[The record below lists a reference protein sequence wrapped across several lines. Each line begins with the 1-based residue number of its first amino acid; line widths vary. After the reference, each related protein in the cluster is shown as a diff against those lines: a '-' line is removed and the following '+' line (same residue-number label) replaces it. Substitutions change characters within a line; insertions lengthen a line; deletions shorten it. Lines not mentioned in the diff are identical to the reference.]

1 MNKKKYERI
10 LLSHGGGGKET
21 SELIGGIIF
30 NGLYGQ
36 DAGKDYFYRSNNG
49 GCSNN
54 GVNIG
59 VNNGVSNEGGG
70 ISADISKQ
78 KINLLEDAAVL
89 KSPQKIAFTT
99 DGFTVSPVF
108 FKGGDIGKLSVA
120 GTVND
125 LSVMGAKPLFLSL
138 GLIIE
143 EGFALYNL
151 RKIINSIAEEAAK
164 TGVRVA
170 TGDTKVVPAGKA
182 DGIFIN
188 TSGIGEILYGGI
200 SVYNIEDGDII
211 IVSGNVGDH
220 GAAVMSQREGIEM
233 DVEIESDCASLWGMI
248 NAVLSGGIKV
258 KAVRDATRGGLAAVL
273 NEWAMAA
280 GMDIYAEEDK
290 IPVSPPVKGFCELLG
305 FEPYQLACEGRAIF
319 AVKPEFAEKTLGI
332 LRSHPLG
339 KNANIIGTAVSRIRR
354 KSADGGR
361 NNSSG
366 KVILKG
372 IYGVDRILDYPSGE
386 LLPRIC

>member
-30 NGLYGQ
+30 DGLYGQ
-36 DAGKDYFYRSNNG
+36 DVGNGYFYGSHNG
-49 GCSNN
+49 D
-54 GVNIG
+54 
-59 VNNGVSNEGGG
+59 G
-70 ISADISKQ
+70 ISADISNQ

-99 DGFTVSPVF
+99 DSFTVSPVF

-143 EGFALYNL
+143 EGFALDDL
-151 RKIINSIAEEAAK
+151 RKIIKSISEEAAK

-188 TSGIGEILYGGI
+188 TSGIGEILYDEL
-200 SVYNIEDGDII
+200 SVYNIAAGDII

-233 DVEIESDCASLWGMI
+233 DVEIESDCASLWSI
-248 NAVLSGGIKV
+248 IDAVLSGGIKP
-258 KAVRDATRGGLAAVL
+258 AAIRDATRGGLAAVL

-280 GMDIYAEEDK
+280 DIDIYIEEDK
-290 IPVSPPVKGFCELLG
+290 IPVSGPVKGFCELLG
-305 FEPYQLACEGRAIF
+305 FEPYQLACEGRAVF
-319 AVKPEFAEKTLGI
+319 AVKPEFAEKALGI

-339 KNANIIGTAVSRIRR
+339 KNADIIGKAGGGGVSGRR
-354 KSADGGR
+354 D
-361 NNSSG
+361 SSG

-372 IYGVDRILDYPSGE
+372 IYGINRLLDYPSGE

>member
-21 SELIGGIIF
+21 SELIEDIIF
-30 NGLYGQ
+30 KGLYGQ
-36 DAGKDYFYRSNNG
+36 DAGNG
-49 GCSNN
+49 YIYGSHN
-54 GVNIG
+54 
-59 VNNGVSNEGGG
+59 GGG
-70 ISADISKQ
+70 ISSGISNQ

-99 DGFTVSPVF
+99 DSFTVSPIF
-108 FKGGDIGKLSVA
+108 FNGGDIGKLSVA

-125 LSVMGAKPLFLSL
+125 LSVMGAKPLFLSF

-143 EGFALYNL
+143 EGFGLEDL
-151 RKIINSIAEEAAK
+151 RRIINSVSEEASK

-188 TSGIGEILYGGI
+188 TSGIGEVLYDNL
-200 SVYNIEDGDII
+200 SVYNITAGDII

-220 GAAVMSQREGIEM
+220 GASVMSRREGIEM
-233 DVEIESDCASLWGMI
+233 DVEIESDCASLWSI
-248 NAVLSGGIKV
+248 IDAVLSGGIKV
-258 KAVRDATRGGLAAVL
+258 GAIRDATRGGLAAVL

-280 GMDIYAEEDK
+280 DVDIYVEEDK
-290 IPVSPPVKGFCELLG
+290 IPVSGPVKGFCELLG
-305 FEPYQLACEGRAIF
+305 FEPYQLACEGRAVF

-339 KNANIIGTAVSRIRR
+339 KNADIIGTVG
-354 KSADGGR
+354 SAGIKDR
-361 NNSSG
+361 QDSHG
-366 KVILKG
+366 KVILNG
-372 IYGVDRILDYPSGE
+372 IYGVNRILDYPSGE

>member
-21 SELIGGIIF
+21 SDLIGDIIF
-30 NGLYGQ
+30 DGLYGRN
-36 DAGKDYFYRSNNG
+36 AGNGYFYGSHNG
-49 GCSNN
+49 GKINN
-54 GVNIG
+54 SDTL
-59 VNNGVSNEGGG
+59 NNDVILNKSGG
-70 ISADISKQ
+70 ISAGISNQ

-143 EGFALYNL
+143 EGFALDDL
-151 RKIINSIAEEAAK
+151 KKIINSIADEAAK
-164 TGVRVA
+164 TGVRIA

-188 TSGIGEILYGGI
+188 TSGIGEVLYDSL
-200 SVYNIEDGDII
+200 SVYNIENGDKI

-258 KAVRDATRGGLAAVL
+258 SAIRDATRGGLAAVL

-280 GMDIYAEEDK
+280 DIDIYAEEDK
-290 IPVSPPVKGFCELLG
+290 IPVSAPVKGFCELLG
-305 FEPYQLACEGRAIF
+305 FEPYQLACEGRAVF
-319 AVKPEFAEKTLGI
+319 AVRPEFAEKTLGI

-339 KNANIIGTAVSRIRR
+339 KNADIIGTAGGRGAIRR
-354 KSADGGR
+354 QS
-361 NNSSG
+361 SSG

-372 IYGVDRILDYPSGE
+372 IYGVERILDYPSGE

>member
-1 MNKKKYERI
+1 MDKKKYERI

-21 SELIGGIIF
+21 SELIGDIIF
-30 NGLYGQ
+30 KGLYGR
-36 DAGKDYFYRSNNG
+36 DAGNGYFYGSHNGGMINNRNFLNNG
-49 GCSNN
+49 AIINKS
-54 GVNIG
+54 
-59 VNNGVSNEGGG
+59 GG
-70 ISADISKQ
+70 ISSAVSIQ
-78 KINLLEDAAVL
+78 KINLSEDAAVL

-99 DGFTVSPVF
+99 DSFTVSPVF

-143 EGFALYNL
+143 EGFALENL
-151 RKIINSIAEEAAK
+151 IKIINSIADEASK
-164 TGVRVA
+164 TGVRIA

-188 TSGIGEILYGGI
+188 TSGIGEVLYDGL

-220 GAAVMSQREGIEM
+220 GAAVMSKREGIEM
-233 DVEIESDCASLWGMI
+233 DVEIESDCASLWSLV

-258 KAVRDATRGGLAAVL
+258 SAIRDATRGGLAAVL

-280 GMDIYAEEDK
+280 DIDIYAEEDK
-290 IPVSPPVKGFCELLG
+290 IPVSAPVKGFCELLG
-305 FEPYQLACEGRAIF
+305 FEPYQLACEGRAVF
-319 AVKPEFAEKTLGI
+319 AVKPESAEKTLGI

-339 KNANIIGTAVSRIRR
+339 KNADIIGTAIER
-354 KSADGGR
+354 KKGADGLKD
-361 NNSSG
+361 SFG

-372 IYGVDRILDYPSGE
+372 IYGIDRILDYPSGE

>member
-21 SELIGGIIF
+21 SELIGGTIF

-49 GCSNN
+49 GGLNN
-54 GVNIG
+54 GVNNG
-59 VNNGVSNEGGG
+59 ANNGVSNEGGG
-70 ISADISKQ
+70 ISAGISKQ

-143 EGFALYNL
+143 EGFALDDL
-151 RKIINSIAEEAAK
+151 RKIIKSISEEAAK

-200 SVYNIEDGDII
+200 SVYNIEEGDII

-220 GAAVMSQREGIEM
+220 GGAVMSQREGIEM
-233 DVEIESDCASLWGMI
+233 DVEI
-248 NAVLSGGIKV
+248 
-258 KAVRDATRGGLAAVL
+258 
-273 NEWAMAA
+273 
-280 GMDIYAEEDK
+280 
-290 IPVSPPVKGFCELLG
+290 
-305 FEPYQLACEGRAIF
+305 
-319 AVKPEFAEKTLGI
+319 
-332 LRSHPLG
+332 
-339 KNANIIGTAVSRIRR
+339 
-354 KSADGGR
+354 
-361 NNSSG
+361 
-366 KVILKG
+366 
-372 IYGVDRILDYPSGE
+372 
-386 LLPRIC
+386 

>member
-21 SELIGGIIF
+21 SELIGDIIF
-30 NGLYGQ
+30 NGLYGR
-36 DAGKDYFYRSNNG
+36 DAGNCYFYGSHNG
-49 GCSNN
+49 GKINN
-54 GVNIG
+54 SDTL
-59 VNNGVSNEGGG
+59 NNDVILNKSGG
-70 ISADISKQ
+70 ISAGISNQ

-143 EGFALYNL
+143 EGFALDDL
-151 RKIINSIAEEAAK
+151 KKIINSIADEAAK
-164 TGVRVA
+164 TGVRIA

-188 TSGIGEILYGGI
+188 TSGIGEVLYDSL
-200 SVYNIEDGDII
+200 SVYNIENGDKI

-258 KAVRDATRGGLAAVL
+258 SAIRDATRGGLAAVL

-280 GMDIYAEEDK
+280 DIDIYAEEDK
-290 IPVSPPVKGFCELLG
+290 IPVSAPVKGFCELLG
-305 FEPYQLACEGRAIF
+305 FEPYQLACEGRAVF
-319 AVKPEFAEKTLGI
+319 AVKPELAEKTLGI
-332 LRSHPLG
+332 IRSHPLG
-339 KNANIIGTAVSRIRR
+339 KNADIIGTAGGRGAIRR
-354 KSADGGR
+354 QG
-361 NNSSG
+361 SSG

-372 IYGVDRILDYPSGE
+372 IYGVERILDYPSGE

>member
-1 MNKKKYERI
+1 MINKKFEQI

-36 DAGKDYFYRSNNG
+36 DTGKDYFYRSHNG
-49 GCSNN
+49 GCLNN
-54 GVNIG
+54 GVNS
-59 VNNGVSNEGGG
+59 GVSNEGGG
-70 ISADISKQ
+70 ISAGISNQ

-108 FKGGDIGKLSVA
+108 FKGGDIGKLCVA

-143 EGFALYNL
+143 EGFALDDL
-151 RKIINSIAEEAAK
+151 RKIIKSIAEEAAK

-280 GMDIYAEEDK
+280 DIDIYAEEDK
-290 IPVSPPVKGFCELLG
+290 IPVSGPVKGFCELLG
-305 FEPYQLACEGRAIF
+305 FEPYQLACEGRAVF

-339 KNANIIGTAVSRIRR
+339 KNANIIGNAVSRIRR

>member
-36 DAGKDYFYRSNNG
+36 NG
-49 GCSNN
+49 GNRDLYDLHNQHNDS
-54 GVNIG
+54 GFAVNISG
-59 VNNGVSNEGGG
+59 
-70 ISADISKQ
+70 Q
-78 KINLLEDAAVL
+78 KIKLLEDAAVL
-89 KSPQKIAFTT
+89 KSPQNIAFTT
-99 DGFTVSPVF
+99 DSFTVSPVF

-143 EGFALYNL
+143 EGFASEDL
-151 RKIINSIAEEAAK
+151 RKIIESISEEADK
-164 TGVRVA
+164 TGVKVV

-188 TSGIGEILYGGI
+188 TSGIGEVLYDGL
-200 SVYNIEDGDII
+200 SVYNITAGDII

-220 GAAVMSQREGIEM
+220 GAAVMSLREGIEM
-233 DVEIESDCASLWGMI
+233 DVEIESDCASLWDMI
-248 NAVLSGGIKV
+248 EKILKGGIGV
-258 KAVRDATRGGLAAVL
+258 SAIRDATRGGLAAVL

-280 GMDIYAEEDK
+280 GVDIYVEEDK
-290 IPVSPPVKGFCELLG
+290 IPVNCSVRGFCELLG
-305 FEPYQLACEGRAIF
+305 FEPYQLACEGRAVF
-319 AVKPEFAEKTLGI
+319 AVKPESAEKAIGI
-332 LRSHPLG
+332 LKSHPLG
-339 KNANIIGTAVSRIRR
+339 KDAKIIGTVGGNNSFEAETGG
-354 KSADGGR
+354 AGQTGGGR
-361 NNSSG
+361 NVKGTELKG
-366 KVILKG
+366 KVVLKG
-372 IYGVDRILDYPSGE
+372 IYGVNRLLDYPSGE

>member
-21 SELIGGIIF
+21 SELIGSIIF
-30 NGLYGQ
+30 DGLYGQ
-36 DAGKDYFYRSNNG
+36 DAGNGYFYGSHNG
-49 GCSNN
+49 GGRNS
-54 GVNIG
+54 
-59 VNNGVSNEGGG
+59 GVSNEGGG
-70 ISADISKQ
+70 ISADISNQ

-99 DGFTVSPVF
+99 DSFTVSPVF

-143 EGFALYNL
+143 EGFALDDL
-151 RKIINSIAEEAAK
+151 RKIIKSISEEAAK

-188 TSGIGEILYGGI
+188 TSGIGEILYDEL
-200 SVYNIEDGDII
+200 SVYNIAAGDII

-233 DVEIESDCASLWGMI
+233 DVEIESDCASLWDMI
-248 NAVLSGGIKV
+248 DKVLKGGIK
-258 KAVRDATRGGLAAVL
+258 AGAIRDATRGGLAAVL

-280 GMDIYAEEDK
+280 GMDIYVEEDK
-290 IPVSPPVKGFCELLG
+290 IPVSGPVKGFCELLG
-305 FEPYQLACEGRAIF
+305 FEPYQLACEGRAVF

-339 KNANIIGTAVSRIRR
+339 KNADIIGTAGGGGVGRR
-354 KSADGGR
+354 RD
-361 NNSSG
+361 SSG

-372 IYGVDRILDYPSGE
+372 IYGVNRLIDYPSGE

>member
-30 NGLYGQ
+30 DGLYGQ
-36 DAGKDYFYRSNNG
+36 DAGNGYFYGSHNG
-49 GCSNN
+49 GGRNS
-54 GVNIG
+54 
-59 VNNGVSNEGGG
+59 GVSNEGGG
-70 ISADISKQ
+70 ISADISNQ

-143 EGFALYNL
+143 EGFALDNL
-151 RKIINSIAEEAAK
+151 RKIIKSIAEEAAK

-200 SVYNIEDGDII
+200 SVYNIEEGDII
-211 IVSGNVGDH
+211 TVSGNVGDH
-220 GAAVMSQREGIEM
+220 GAAIMSQREGIEM
-233 DVEIESDCASLWGMI
+233 DVEI
-248 NAVLSGGIKV
+248 
-258 KAVRDATRGGLAAVL
+258 
-273 NEWAMAA
+273 
-280 GMDIYAEEDK
+280 
-290 IPVSPPVKGFCELLG
+290 
-305 FEPYQLACEGRAIF
+305 
-319 AVKPEFAEKTLGI
+319 
-332 LRSHPLG
+332 
-339 KNANIIGTAVSRIRR
+339 
-354 KSADGGR
+354 
-361 NNSSG
+361 
-366 KVILKG
+366 
-372 IYGVDRILDYPSGE
+372 
-386 LLPRIC
+386 

>member
-49 GCSNN
+49 GGRNS
-54 GVNIG
+54 
-59 VNNGVSNEGGG
+59 GVSNEGGG
-70 ISADISKQ
+70 ISADISNQ

-143 EGFALYNL
+143 EGFALEDL
-151 RKIINSIAEEAAK
+151 RKIIKSISDEASK

-170 TGDTKVVPAGKA
+170 TGDTKVVPLGKA

-188 TSGIGEILYGGI
+188 TSGIGEILYDEL
-200 SVYNIEDGDII
+200 SVYNIASGDII

-248 NAVLSGGIKV
+248 NAVLSRGIKV
-258 KAVRDATRGGLAAVL
+258 NAIRDATRGGLAAVL

-280 GMDIYAEEDK
+280 GIDIYAEEDK
-290 IPVSPPVKGFCELLG
+290 IPVSGPVKGFCELLG
-305 FEPYQLACEGRAIF
+305 FEPYQLACEGRAVF
-319 AVKPEFAEKTLGI
+319 AVKPEFAEKTIGI

-339 KNANIIGTAVSRIRR
+339 KNANIIGTAVARIKR

-372 IYGVDRILDYPSGE
+372 IYGVERILDYPSGE

>member
-21 SELIGGIIF
+21 SELIGGVIF

-36 DAGKDYFYRSNNG
+36 DAGKDYFYRSHNG
-49 GCSNN
+49 G
-54 GVNIG
+54 G
-59 VNNGVSNEGGG
+59 VNNGLNSGVSNEGGG
-70 ISADISKQ
+70 ISADISNQ

-143 EGFALYNL
+143 EGFALDGL
-151 RKIINSIAEEAAK
+151 RKIIKSIAEEAAK

-200 SVYNIEDGDII
+200 SVY
-211 IVSGNVGDH
+211 
-220 GAAVMSQREGIEM
+220 
-233 DVEIESDCASLWGMI
+233 
-248 NAVLSGGIKV
+248 
-258 KAVRDATRGGLAAVL
+258 
-273 NEWAMAA
+273 
-280 GMDIYAEEDK
+280 
-290 IPVSPPVKGFCELLG
+290 
-305 FEPYQLACEGRAIF
+305 
-319 AVKPEFAEKTLGI
+319 
-332 LRSHPLG
+332 
-339 KNANIIGTAVSRIRR
+339 
-354 KSADGGR
+354 
-361 NNSSG
+361 
-366 KVILKG
+366 
-372 IYGVDRILDYPSGE
+372 
-386 LLPRIC
+386 

>member
-21 SELIGGIIF
+21 SELIGGVIF

-36 DAGKDYFYRSNNG
+36 DAGKDYFYRSHNG
-49 GCSNN
+49 G
-54 GVNIG
+54 G
-59 VNNGVSNEGGG
+59 VNNGLNSGVSNEGGG
-70 ISADISKQ
+70 ISADISNQ

-143 EGFALYNL
+143 EGFALDGL
-151 RKIINSIAEEAAK
+151 RKIIKSIAEEAAK

-248 NAVLSGGIKV
+248 NAVLSCGIKV

-280 GMDIYAEEDK
+280 DIDIYAEEDK
-290 IPVSPPVKGFCELLG
+290 IPVSLPVKGFCELLG
-305 FEPYQLACEGRAIF
+305 FEPYQLACEGRAVF
-319 AVKPEFAEKTLGI
+319 AVKPEFAEKTIGI

-339 KNANIIGTAVSRIRR
+339 KNANIIGTAVARIKR
-354 KSADGGR
+354 KSADGER
-361 NNSSG
+361 NNSTG

-372 IYGVDRILDYPSGE
+372 IYGVERILDYPSGE

>member
-30 NGLYGQ
+30 DGLYGQ
-36 DAGKDYFYRSNNG
+36 DGGNGYFYGSYKGNG
-49 GCSNN
+49 L
-54 GVNIG
+54 
-59 VNNGVSNEGGG
+59 NNGVSNEGGG
-70 ISADISKQ
+70 ISADISNQ

-99 DGFTVSPVF
+99 DSFTVSPVF

-143 EGFALYNL
+143 EGFALDDL
-151 RKIINSIAEEAAK
+151 RKIIKSISDEASK

-188 TSGIGEILYGGI
+188 TSGIGEILYDEL
-200 SVYNIEDGDII
+200 SVYNIADGDII

-248 NAVLSGGIKV
+248 NAVLSRGIKV
-258 KAVRDATRGGLAAVL
+258 NAIRDATRGGLAAVL

-280 GMDIYAEEDK
+280 GMDIYVEEDK
-290 IPVSPPVKGFCELLG
+290 IPVSGPVKGFCELLG
-305 FEPYQLACEGRAIF
+305 FEPYQLACEGRAVF
-319 AVKPEFAEKTLGI
+319 AVKPDFAENILGV

-339 KNANIIGTAVSRIRR
+339 KNADIIGTA
-354 KSADGGR
+354 DGGGVGR
-361 NNSSG
+361 RQDSSG

-372 IYGVDRILDYPSGE
+372 IYGVNRLLDYPSGE